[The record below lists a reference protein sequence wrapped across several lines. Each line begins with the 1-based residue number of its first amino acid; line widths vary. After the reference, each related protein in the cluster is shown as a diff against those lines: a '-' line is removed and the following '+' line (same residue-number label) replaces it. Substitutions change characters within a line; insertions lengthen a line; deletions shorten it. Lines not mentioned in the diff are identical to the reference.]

1 MRTPGWSALQALGTE
16 GTLTTNP
23 RHLRAK
29 KGEELIFGG
38 SETKRS
44 LGMAEVLLHIDNTS
58 RRLPIDLTKVTR
70 DLRQSAAT
78 DANKGG
84 LRIRYSI
91 AVYGAA
97 PQIQFFTKQDNIANG
112 PVPYGAP
119 SHREFIEHNTPIE
132 YRAPGADLGALLF
145 WLAEKTA
152 KK

>member
-1 MRTPGWSALQALGTE
+1 MNLERAFLIGLLVFGAAHTASAQQ
-16 GTLTTNP
+16 
-23 RHLRAK
+23 
-29 KGEELIFGG
+29 
-38 SETKRS
+38 
-44 LGMAEVLLHIDNTS
+44 TS
-58 RRLPIDLTKVTR
+58 VDVKRLPIDLTKITR